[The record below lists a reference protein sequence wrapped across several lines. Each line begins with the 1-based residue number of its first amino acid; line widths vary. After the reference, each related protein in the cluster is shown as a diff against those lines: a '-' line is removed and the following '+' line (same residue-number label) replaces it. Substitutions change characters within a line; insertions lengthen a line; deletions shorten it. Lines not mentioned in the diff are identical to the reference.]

1 MLIRYLGGVV
11 TAEVIRLGMTA
22 GSQVLLIDLAG
33 ARCIG
38 IGRASRIAVRPK
50 RTGEQLAVS
59 LGG

>member
-1 MLIRYLGGVV
+1 
-11 TAEVIRLGMTA
+11 MTA
-22 GSQVLLIDLAG
+22 GSQVLLMDLAG

-38 IGRASRIAVRPK
+38 IGRASRIAVPPK